1 MKDFYQ
7 LNAIIAITRVKYTY
21 KGGNKMTQ
29 EQLQQTL
36 DWMLAHNVI
45 DYITYNELLLKSLPL
60 L

>member
-1 MKDFYQ
+1 M
-7 LNAIIAITRVKYTY
+7 ITRVKYTY
-21 KGGNKMTQ
+21 KGGGNKMTQ